1 MSKGKTKAQHMIS
14 TISAESILIKGES
27 NWIQSPLRVK
37 RAKGGRGEEVLS
49 SELANSE

>member
-1 MSKGKTKAQHMIS
+1 MSKGKMKAQHIIS
-14 TISAESILIKGES
+14 TISAESVLITGES
-27 NWIQSPLRVK
+27 NWIQMLLREK